1 MGASP
6 PPLCAPSSSF
16 FPSLARPPLLAVSPR
31 PCWPPW
37 ALRVLWRCEG
47 VGSSPLRW
55 SLLVPWCVFYKL
67 TLLAAIL
74 RCGRHHRSRRKA
86 PAPFPL
92 KSISSPPPVCV
103 CVCAFLRQRRSS
115 PCPCRAALRAHQQH
129 HTLPVQFGR
138 RLAPLSLLPSCL
150 YYRSPLAACGANC
163 PLLHSPPA
171 HTLHA
176 RRWRLPRPSTRAV
189 HNTTQL
195 SHGPC
200 FSPPP
205 CLIFTV
211 IAPWR
216 VVTPCVEQTISK
228 STCPPLSWMCCVGSQ
243 RRCSRGAWRRRR
255 GGGCARSSDFKALR
269 ARTSVNRLLYIL

>member
-6 PPLCAPSSSF
+6 PSLCAPSSSF
-16 FPSLARPPLLAVSPR
+16 FPSVARPPLLAVSPLP

-115 PCPCRAALRAHQQH
+115 PCPCRAALRARTSNTTRSLYSLVVGLLLSLSCLLAFTTVPPLLRAGPTVLCCIHPQH
-129 HTLPVQFGR
+129 TPFTRVDGVF
-138 RLAPLSLLPSCL
+138 LAPQHAPYTTQHNSHTVPAFLLLLASFSPS
-150 YYRSPLAACGANC
+150 
-163 PLLHSPPA
+163 SPPGV
-171 HTLHA
+171 L
-176 RRWRLPRPSTRAV
+176 
-189 HNTTQL
+189 
-195 SHGPC
+195 
-200 FSPPP
+200 
-205 CLIFTV
+205 
-211 IAPWR
+211 
-216 VVTPCVEQTISK
+216 
-228 STCPPLSWMCCVGSQ
+228 
-243 RRCSRGAWRRRR
+243 
-255 GGGCARSSDFKALR
+255 
-269 ARTSVNRLLYIL
+269 